1 VLKTARERV
10 EKLFNEGKSNE
21 ADVFAA
27 RPLKDL
33 DAKWVAS
40 DEAAVAFTKM
50 VYNSFK
56 RS

>member
-1 VLKTARERV
+1 MRSARERV
-10 EKLFNEGKSNE
+10 EKLFNEGKSE
-21 ADVFAA
+21 PGVIAA

-33 DAKWVAS
+33 DAKWAAS
-40 DEAAVAFTKM
+40 DDVAVAFTKM

>member
-1 VLKTARERV
+1 MLKTARECV
-10 EKLFNEGKSNE
+10 EKLFNEGKSE
-21 ADVFAA
+21 ADVIAA

-33 DAKWVAS
+33 DAKWAAN
-40 DEAAVAFTKM
+40 DEAEINFLKM

>member
-1 VLKTARERV
+1 M
-10 EKLFNEGKSNE
+10 
-21 ADVFAA
+21 

-33 DAKWVAS
+33 DAKWAAT
-40 DEAAVAFTKM
+40 DEIAVNFTKM